1 MTRSPLQ
8 HEFSR
13 RTLLRSG
20 LALGAGI
27 SLGSLVGCATP
38 TGAPG
43 PAHGRPG
50 AQPLAGQPGQQAQ
63 PVRCRAHRAT
73 RRAPVADYAGSA
85 PQAAARPGGQV
96 RAHQPEAVVC
106 APAPGNHLLRRTAG
120 AGAGRRHRPEDVQ
133 RGQRLVRRRVL
144 SGVAD
149 GRSDRRVQLHAQH
162 RAPSPGT
169 RLPDDQHP
177 DHSGRGQ
184 PPRGTAIR
192 RRFRSL
198 RRHRQQP
205 RNRQLHAGEKPQILG
220 PRAEHRVRR
229 RPVRP
234 RRVQPGRVAAQRT
247 DRRHRFHL
255 PGLRGSTLRAAG
267 GRHRSCRRCAPQPA
281 VLQLPQT
288 AGPPAR
294 RRAGAPRPDLR
305 DRR

>member
-1 MTRSPLQ
+1 MIAHCTQFCVCCHCARDHSRPVRRPRFEHPSFRSYYFVEGSMMTRSPCSMSFR
-8 HEFSR
+8 EGP
-13 RTLLRSG
+13 LLRSG

-27 SLGSLVGCATP
+27 SLGSSRRLRYPDRGTR
-38 TGAPG
+38 T
-43 PAHGRPG
+43 AHGRPG

-162 RAPSPGT
+162 GAPSPGT

-184 PPRGTAIR
+184 PPRGTAVR

-198 RRHRQQP
+198 HRHRQQP
-205 RNRQLHAGEKPQILG
+205 RNRQLHAGEKP
-220 PRAEHRVRR
+220 
-229 RPVRP
+229 
-234 RRVQPGRVAAQRT
+234 
-247 DRRHRFHL
+247 
-255 PGLRGSTLRAAG
+255 
-267 GRHRSCRRCAPQPA
+267 
-281 VLQLPQT
+281 
-288 AGPPAR
+288 
-294 RRAGAPRPDLR
+294 
-305 DRR
+305 